1 MKSTGIVRKM
11 DKLGRIVLPVEL
23 RKSLKIDLNT
33 PLEMFVDGD
42 YILLKNTTLPEPA
55 IFAVRSATMWRFS
68 ARRISVPPA
77 AERSANCK
85 PVRMKKAG
93 RSLEVQELLPAFD
106 FAFSGRRSGR
116 RSAFRWF

>member
-42 YILLKNTTLPEPA
+42 YILLK
-55 IFAVRSATMWRFS
+55 
-68 ARRISVPPA
+68 
-77 AERSANCK
+77 
-85 PVRMKKAG
+85 
-93 RSLEVQELLPAFD
+93 
-106 FAFSGRRSGR
+106 
-116 RSAFRWF
+116 

>member
-42 YILLKNTTLPEPA
+42 YILLKKSTDVKINLEN
-55 IFAVRSATMWRFS
+55 IIVKSKL
-68 ARRISVPPA
+68 IPP
-77 AERSANCK
+77 C
-85 PVRMKKAG
+85 
-93 RSLEVQELLPAFD
+93 RSLRFL
-106 FAFSGRRSGR
+106 R
-116 RSAFRWF
+116 

>member
-42 YILLKNTTLPEPA
+42 YILLKKFLRICFSFHHNLFDKLLSKSLHA
-55 IFAVRSATMWRFS
+55 IFEIFQSF
-68 ARRISVPPA
+68 
-77 AERSANCK
+77 
-85 PVRMKKAG
+85 
-93 RSLEVQELLPAFD
+93 
-106 FAFSGRRSGR
+106 
-116 RSAFRWF
+116 

>member
-42 YILLKNTTLPEPA
+42 YLLLKKYHPA
-55 IFAVRSATMWRFS
+55 GACDFCGEISDDVAVFGSAHIC
-68 ARRISVPPA
+68 AACRRKI
-77 AERSANCK
+77 
-85 PVRMKKAG
+85 G
-93 RSLEVQELLPAFD
+93 QL
-106 FAFSGRRSGR
+106 
-116 RSAFRWF
+116 